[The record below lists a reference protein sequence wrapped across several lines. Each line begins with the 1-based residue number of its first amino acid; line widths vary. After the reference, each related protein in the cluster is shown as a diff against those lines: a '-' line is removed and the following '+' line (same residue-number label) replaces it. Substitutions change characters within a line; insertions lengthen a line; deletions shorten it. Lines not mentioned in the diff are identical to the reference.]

1 MGRSTQRK
9 RQRRA
14 VQRGGHPARASG
26 ATAPA
31 PAPAPAA
38 PVTAKPQTDTRP
50 DQMAR
55 AANFLQHHPDST
67 GKEIDAACDTGCI
80 TKVLSDMRLHGY
92 GIRKGWRDVR
102 CDHGN
107 RTRQVRTYR
116 LIYRPRTQPD
126 LFPTA

>member
-1 MGRSTQRK
+1 M
-9 RQRRA
+9 
-14 VQRGGHPARASG
+14 
-26 ATAPA
+26 TAP
-31 PAPAPAA
+31 
-38 PVTAKPQTDTRP
+38 TKPQTDTRP
-50 DQMAR
+50 AQMER
-55 AANFLQHHPDST
+55 VANFLQSHPDST

-102 CDHGN
+102 CDHGT

-116 LIYRPRTQPD
+116 LTYRPRTQPE